1 MGVIKALALL
11 PVAPLRL
18 TVWVADKVAAEADQR
33 LNSPQAYIQRLRE
46 IEDARV
52 RGELSDEQAA
62 ELEAQVITQASGSA
76 EGHRG

>member
-1 MGVIKALALL
+1 VGVIKALALL

-18 TVWVADKVAAEADQR
+18 TVWVAAEADQR